1 MTTYEGGVRVPTMV
15 RWPGHIPAGQV
26 KTGIQANMD
35 LFTTLAAAAGDSNVV
50 EEMKTNRKQIIDGVN
65 NIDYWTGKSKESKR
79 DNFLYYHE
87 STLRAVR
94 INQWKVH
101 FETSENYYD
110 QYQKQKF
117 PIMYNLRQDPF
128 ESFDS
133 IRDRS
138 DIIQT
143 KQWINE
149 PMQKLLGSHI
159 KSLMDYPPVQK
170 AATFDF
176 SEVIK
181 NMQNQKK

>member
-1 MTTYEGGVRVPTMV
+1 
-15 RWPGHIPAGQV
+15 
-26 KTGIQANMD
+26 
-35 LFTTLAAAAGDSNVV
+35 
-50 EEMKTNRKQIIDGVN
+50 
-65 NIDYWTGKSKESKR
+65 
-79 DNFLYYHE
+79 
-87 STLRAVR
+87 
-94 INQWKVH
+94 
-101 FETSENYYD
+101 
-110 QYQKQKF
+110 
-117 PIMYNLRQDPF
+117 MYNLRQDPF
-128 ESFDS
+128 ETFDS